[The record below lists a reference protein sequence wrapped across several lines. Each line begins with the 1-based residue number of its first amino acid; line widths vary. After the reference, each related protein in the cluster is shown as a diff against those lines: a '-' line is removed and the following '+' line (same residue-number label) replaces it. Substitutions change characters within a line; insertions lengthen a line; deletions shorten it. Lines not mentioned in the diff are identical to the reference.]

1 VSVCVPFSDGA
12 LWPSPYRSLSLE
24 EGGGSSARYAGEVNI
39 EDFYAQ
45 DERRRASSEIEFGRD
60 WRDVGGTRYELSW
73 VADTGELY
81 LMREP
86 VTEVYEDPLG
96 DFAPEPANLD
106 DLVVTVLGVVT
117 THERVEE
124 ILVGWPEKMAG
135 PSGVEWMLG
144 VLKAAGVFTP

>member
-1 VSVCVPFSDGA
+1 M
-12 LWPSPYRSLSLE
+12 
-24 EGGGSSARYAGEVNI
+24 NI

-86 VTEVYEDPLG
+86 VTSMRSSLS
-96 DFAPEPANLD
+96 
-106 DLVVTVLGVVT
+106 VTWPKAWP
-117 THERVEE
+117 
-124 ILVGWPEKMAG
+124 GWGRP
-135 PSGVEWMLG
+135 
-144 VLKAAGVFTP
+144 

>member
-1 VSVCVPFSDGA
+1 M
-12 LWPSPYRSLSLE
+12 
-24 EGGGSSARYAGEVNI
+24 NI

-96 DFAPEPANLD
+96 DFVPEPANLD